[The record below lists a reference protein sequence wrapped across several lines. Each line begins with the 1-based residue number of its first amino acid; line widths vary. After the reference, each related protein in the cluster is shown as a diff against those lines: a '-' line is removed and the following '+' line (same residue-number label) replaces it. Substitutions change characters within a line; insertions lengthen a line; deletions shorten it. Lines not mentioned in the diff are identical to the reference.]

1 VQGQPLSGP
10 SVSSPRPAVSVSD
23 RVAILLDG
31 EFVKKALGAFYQ
43 ALL

>member
-1 VQGQPLSGP
+1 
-10 SVSSPRPAVSVSD
+10 VSVSD